1 MTSIY
6 PKLPGN
12 IITHDPTKIDFKKIS
27 ASQYDKV
34 LNNEAKPKSFVNIPR
49 LRTPD
54 AVQLRDEK
62 SSSFSQTVFTNPFNT
77 DISEQFQPDWVK
89 LDKQVLRFFGFFRES
104 IVESKV
110 EDSRVRKLTVY
121 FYVTDGT
128 LSIYEDRETN
138 SGIIQGPFL
147 RRGKVNKPENSAANN
162 ADSYGS
168 GFELSAA
175 AAKAS
180 AASSSSTSNAFNM
193 TVTNKTA
200 FYEMQDLGVGRD
212 IYVYGKWIRLFDC
225 DEYTREFYA
234 AQGIAQAPKQDVL
247 VDKFHEN
254 TKNKFVAK
262 RDNSM
267 KDYLEHK
274 LGGGKVHS
282 QKQFLE
288 NDRKVLKFDA
298 KYDGLNY
305 IIHYFLADDTVE
317 IREIHQNNRYFIFL
331 CLFFVL
337 FFFKIEFK

>member
-12 IITHDPTKIDFKKIS
+12 IITHDPTKVDFKKIS
-27 ASQYDKV
+27 AAQYEKV

-49 LRTPD
+49 LRTPE

-89 LDKQVLRFFGFFRES
+89 LDKQVLRFYGFFRES
-104 IVESKV
+104 IVESKF

-128 LSIYEDRETN
+128 ISIYEDRETN
-138 SGIIQGPFL
+138 SGIIQGQFL
-147 RRGKVNKPENSAANN
+147 KRGKIKKPENQQATTE
-162 ADSYGS
+162 DIYGS
-168 GFELSAA
+168 NFGLSSG
-175 AAKAS
+175 KAS
-180 AASSSSTSNAFNM
+180 TNSFNM
-193 TVTNKTA
+193 TLINKTA
-200 FYEMQDLGVGRD
+200 FYEFQDLTVGSD

-225 DEYTREFYA
+225 DDYTREFYA
-234 AQGIAQAPKQDVL
+234 AQGIEQAPKQEIL
-247 VDKFHEN
+247 VDKFHDTLN
-254 TKNKFVAK
+254 NKVVRK

-288 NDRKVLKFDA
+288 YDRKVLKFDA

-317 IREIHQNNRYFIFL
+317 IREIHHNNRYFI
-331 CLFFVL
+331 
-337 FFFKIEFK
+337 